1 VSGQSPACSASFLV
15 VVEGAVGV
23 VIEAVVLD
31 DGFLLGENVYLYLL
45 GTV

>member
-15 VVEGAVGV
+15 VVEGAIGMMV
-23 VIEAVVLD
+23 EAVVLD

-45 GTV
+45 VTV